1 MKYYGLRIAVWG
13 GDVKET
19 VRFDSKEARDKYYE
33 EHPKLICDKCMVSES
48 AQTVE
53 MWEALNE

>member
-13 GDVKET
+13 SDVKET
-19 VRFDSKEARDKYYE
+19 VRFESKEARDKYYE

>member
-13 GDVKET
+13 SDVKET
-19 VRFDSKEARDKYYE
+19 VRFESKEARDKYYD

-53 MWEALNE
+53 MWEVLNE

>member
-13 GDVKET
+13 SDVKET
-19 VRFDSKEARDKYYE
+19 VRFESKEARDKYYD
-33 EHPKLICDKCMVSES
+33 EHPQLICDKCMVSEA